1 MKKIKLALLSL
12 TFFALNTKAE
22 APQKWCEVRGFYQRT
37 VISIGD
43 NGENGTLEICALI
56 STAHCY
62 YIPCTNESNW
72 DFETFSTRIPQG
84 IEIDLDKPFWA
95 RREDGVLKINYLQ
108 TLNVEHEVENGI
120 DIVTI
125 IH

>member
-1 MKKIKLALLSL
+1 MKKIKLALLSI
-12 TFFALNTKAE
+12 TFIALNAKAE
-22 APQKWCEVRGFYQRT
+22 LPRKWCEVRGIYQQLPNANLD
-37 VISIGD
+37 G
-43 NGENGTLEICALI
+43 GTFETCRLV
-56 STAHCY
+56 SNTAHCY
-62 YIPCTNESNW
+62 YIPCSGEVY
-72 DFETFSTRIPQG
+72 DFIAFPVPIPQG
-84 IEIDLDKPFWA
+84 VEIDLDKPFWA